1 MEGLLQAQGAD
12 IACRGAD
19 DTLPCEIRGARLRGG
34 EIRLARPPS
43 SQFISA
49 LLLAA
54 ALAAAPLRIVLE
66 PGTPA
71 RPWVEPD
78 ASAATYL
85 WSLAA
90 IYGGEVTV
98 PGLGRAS
105 QQGDARFGEVLARM
119 GAAVEHG
126 EHDHLVRGTGSLRG
140 VDLDLTDMPD
150 ATRGKSPSRQ
160 SPSGW
165 SSAAFGSGG
174 ASGEDGSELVPQVA
188 VWPTSLTWRVLG
200 HLGLFE
206 ASLARDCPTSR
217 PLQGPPAPWPG
228 GCTSTWSTIAPNVK
242 PVVRIRK
249 AYAPPPGAG
258 LSDAV

>member
-1 MEGLLQAQGAD
+1 MRPLDVATAGTAARFLAALLAASPVACLVDGSARMRERPMEGLLQAQGAD

-126 EHDHLVRGTGSLRG
+126 EHGHLVRGTGSLRG
-140 VDLDLTDMPD
+140 VDLDLADMPD
-150 ATRGKSPSRQ
+150 ATRGKSPSPPKPLRVELRGVWQ
-160 SPSGW
+160 RRGFWRGW
-165 SSAAFGSGG
+165 VRTCSTG
-174 ASGEDGSELVPQVA
+174 
-188 VWPTSLTWRVLG
+188 R
-200 HLGLFE
+200 
-206 ASLARDCPTSR
+206 SLADVADVACSW
-217 PLQGPPAPWPG
+217 PL
-228 GCTSTWSTIAPNVK
+228 
-242 PVVRIRK
+242 
-249 AYAPPPGAG
+249 GA
-258 LSDAV
+258 L